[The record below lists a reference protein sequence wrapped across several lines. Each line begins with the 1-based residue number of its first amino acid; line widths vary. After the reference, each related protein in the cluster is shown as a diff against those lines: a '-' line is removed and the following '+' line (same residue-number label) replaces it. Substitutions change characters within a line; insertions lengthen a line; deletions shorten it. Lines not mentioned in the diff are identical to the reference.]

1 MHNLI
6 IPLAGM
12 GSRFLKQGFKI
23 PKHLIFAE
31 TKQCIDWSMESIEIN
46 DFNII
51 FILREDQINNFQYDE
66 ILKNKYGKNIKI
78 VKVKELTRGA
88 VESCLSAKKYINN
101 DYPLS
106 IFTVDVAFEPKYSKK
121 IIPKNCDGFLLTF
134 NANSINYSY
143 AKINRDGFVEKTEE
157 KKIISND
164 ALVGIYNF
172 KHGKTFVKFA
182 EQMINNNIL
191 SNNEFYIAPMYN
203 LLIKNN
209 LKIKSKK
216 VDKMHL
222 FGTPEELEFFIHN
235 SIRTF
240 NKKTIGLCSDHSGFK
255 LKNEFKNFL
264 DKKKIKHIDFG
275 CYTSQ
280 PCDYDDYVK
289 IACNSYIEKNIDSVF
304 SFCRS
309 GQGVNISAN
318 KNYKKIISSLVYNLK
333 SLELSIKH
341 NCSNFFSFPSFL
353 WKKKDF
359 NKILKIYLNS
369 SFDGGRHQNRISKI
383 FD

>member
-1 MHNLI
+1 
-6 IPLAGM
+6 
-12 GSRFLKQGFKI
+12 
-23 PKHLIFAE
+23 
-31 TKQCIDWSMESIEIN
+31 
-46 DFNII
+46 
-51 FILREDQINNFQYDE
+51 
-66 ILKNKYGKNIKI
+66 
-78 VKVKELTRGA
+78 
-88 VESCLSAKKYINN
+88 
-101 DYPLS
+101 
-106 IFTVDVAFEPKYSKK
+106 
-121 IIPKNCDGFLLTF
+121 
-134 NANSINYSY
+134 
-143 AKINRDGFVEKTEE
+143 
-157 KKIISND
+157 
-164 ALVGIYNF
+164 
-172 KHGKTFVKFA
+172 
-182 EQMINNNIL
+182 
-191 SNNEFYIAPMYN
+191 
-203 LLIKNN
+203 
-209 LKIKSKK
+209 
-216 VDKMHL
+216 
-222 FGTPEELEFFIHN
+222 
-235 SIRTF
+235 
-240 NKKTIGLCSDHSGFK
+240 
-255 LKNEFKNFL
+255 L

-369 SFDGGRHQNRISKI
+369 SFDGGRHQNIISKI

>member
-6 IPLAGM
+6 IPLAGL

-31 TKQCIDWSMESIEIN
+31 KKQCIDWSMQSIELR

-66 ILKNKYGKNIKI
+66 ILKNKFGNDIKI
-78 VKVKELTRGA
+78 VKVKDLTRGA

-101 DYPLS
+101 NYPLS
-106 IFTVDVAFEPKYSKK
+106 IFTVDVAFEPKFSKK
-121 IIPKNCDGFLLTF
+121 TIPKNCDGFLLTF
-134 NANSINYSY
+134 NANSTNYSY
-143 AKINRDGFVEKTEE
+143 AKINKKGLVEKTEE

-172 KHGKTFVKFA
+172 KHGKMFVKFA
-182 EQMINNNIL
+182 EEMISNNIL
-191 SNNEFYIAPMYN
+191 SNNEFFIAPMYN
-203 LLIKNN
+203 LLIQKN
-209 LKIKSKK
+209 LKIKSKM
-216 VDKMHL
+216 VQKMHL
-222 FGTPEELEFFIHN
+222 FGTPEELTFFKNN

-240 NKKTIGLCSDHSGFK
+240 NKKIIGLCSDHSGFK
-255 LKNEFKNFL
+255 LKTEFKKFL
-264 DKKKIKHIDFG
+264 DMKKVKYIDFG
-275 CYTSQ
+275 CYTSIS
-280 PCDYDDYVK
+280 CDYDDYVK
-289 IACNSYIEKNIDSVF
+289 IACNGYKERNIDSVF

-309 GQGVNISAN
+309 GQGVNIAAN
-318 KNYKKIISSLVYNLK
+318 KNYKEIISSLIYNFD
-333 SLELSIKH
+333 SLELSIRH

-359 NKILKIYLNS
+359 NKILQIYQNTT
-369 SFDGGRHQNRISKI
+369 FDGGRHQNRISKI